1 LDKEDVWADCGANR
15 VILATSNLEEFCMD
29 QSLTII
35 VVLVVLFLVLVI
47 LGLVLYNWHKVTP
60 LHKPIIKGIVS

>member
-47 LGLVLYNWHKVTP
+47 LGLVLYNWHKVTHSINQS
-60 LHKPIIKGIVS
+60 LKG